1 MSGIDCK
8 TIWFIV
14 HVYSMMYTTYSP
26 ILLQSEHN
34 SDWYRVIDVIHC
46 MHGMKYIRRCA
57 L

>member
-26 ILLQSEHN
+26 ILLQSQHN

-46 MHGMKYIRRCA
+46 MHAWHEVY
-57 L
+57 